1 MITDEDVRNA
11 YRGILGRE
19 PESDTAVAN
28 HRANCTNVPDLIRAF
43 LHSEEFTRGR
53 RPRTDAEALFDGI
66 NPGDEQLLARHLVKS
81 EPEAE
86 FVKNFVGTRTRVS
99 HASAFSPLGGF
110 CCNDIPT
117 RAQDYHAE
125 PVEYVGTLR
134 AIEAGAGAF
143 VGVELGAGWGS
154 WAVTSGFVAR
164 RMGRS
169 PIRLYAV
176 EGNDRKIANI
186 RTHFADN
193 GFDPDAHVQVSAV
206 IGASDGYALF
216 PITEAT
222 EGWGSSAIFTESD
235 EDRPGYERVRSI
247 SLETLLKDEPLID
260 FIHFDIQGAEA
271 DAVAAAIGMLTA
283 KVRYMVIG
291 THSRVIE
298 GKLIETLQSHGWLLE
313 NEQPSRSRRGRN
325 SIEVLIAD
333 GTQVWRNPAIPI
345 LGTH

>member
-1 MITDEDVRNA
+1 MITDDDVRNV

-19 PESDTAVAN
+19 PESETAIAN
-28 HRANCTNVPDLIRAF
+28 HRANCANLPDLMRAF
-43 LHSEEFTRGR
+43 LRSEEFTRGR
-53 RPRTDAEALFDGI
+53 RLRSEADALFDGI
-66 NPGDEQLLARHLVKS
+66 NPDDEALLARHLVVS
-81 EPEAE
+81 QPEAD

-99 HASAFSPLGGF
+99 HASAFSQLGGV
-110 CCNDIPT
+110 CYNDIPT

-125 PVEYVGTLR
+125 PIEYVGTLR

-154 WAVTSGFVAR
+154 WAVTSGHVAR

-193 GFDPDAHVQVSAV
+193 GFDPDAHVQIGAV
-206 IGASDGYALF
+206 VGASDGYALF

-222 EGWGSSAIFTESD
+222 EGWGSSAIFTESG

-247 SLETLLKDEPLID
+247 SLETLLKDEPLVD

-271 DAVAAAIGMLTA
+271 DAVAAAIDMLTA

-291 THSRVIE
+291 THGRVIE
-298 GKLIETLQSHGWLLE
+298 GRLIEILQSHGWLLE

-325 SIEVLIAD
+325 GIGVLIAD
-333 GTQVWRNPAIPI
+333 GTQVWCNPALPI